1 MRKGF
6 ADILVSMKFVKSK
19 LVEDT
24 KDEVKEKINDQVDP
38 SAQYQVDENLM
49 RPLEEKMDPIVGELE
64 TPKKDERK

>member
-1 MRKGF
+1 MRKGLPG
-6 ADILVSMKFVKSK
+6 ILASMKSVKSK

-64 TPKKDERK
+64 TQKRGERE